1 MLPRSR
7 LVLLILVAA
16 LLWVGCGPSPLLP
29 LSSNLRQGASS
40 ASTPQPSAHA
50 PVSLGILLDT
60 SLSMTTKMNWAV
72 DVIGAFINSLDSQDE
87 AFLITFSGQP
97 TLVQPF
103 TDSRSVL
110 NENLAK
116 IREATKGPTTSQRVL
131 RGAGILATYG
141 LSELLINAYQMSSKS
156 GQSAGSTG
164 LIGRE
169 STGLYDTV
177 LVGLDQVILGKHTKK
192 ALLVITDGI
201 DTASRS
207 SFTEVLQ
214 AAEAAKVPTYSII
227 IGDPGS
233 GISIGPVPI
242 PIGPMYEAD
251 PHDLQVLG
259 EKTKGASFLLNPSEV
274 SDSAK
279 VFTQALDT
287 ISQELHEPT
296 LTAAGVTYRYDPQQQ
311 IWERVPATTGT
322 QSGP

>member
-1 MLPRSR
+1 
-7 LVLLILVAA
+7 
-16 LLWVGCGPSPLLP
+16 VGCGPSPPLP
-29 LSSNLRQGASS
+29 LSSNLQQGASA
-40 ASTPQPSAHA
+40 ASPPQSSAHA

-60 SLSMTTKMNWAV
+60 SVSMTTKMDRAVKMDWAV
-72 DVIGAFINSLDSQDE
+72 DTMEAFINSLDSQDE
-87 AFLITFSGQP
+87 AFLLTFSRRP

-103 TDSRSVL
+103 TDSHSVL
-110 NENLAK
+110 NEQLAT
-116 IREATKGPTTSQRVL
+116 IREATKGPTTSQRLL
-131 RGAGILATYG
+131 RGTGILATSG

-164 LIGRE
+164 LVGRE
-169 STGLYDTV
+169 STALYDAV

-214 AAEAAKVPTYSII
+214 AAEAAKVPIYSII
-227 IGDPGS
+227 IGDPRS

-274 SDSAK
+274 SASAT

-311 IWERVPATTGT
+311 IWERVPPTTGT